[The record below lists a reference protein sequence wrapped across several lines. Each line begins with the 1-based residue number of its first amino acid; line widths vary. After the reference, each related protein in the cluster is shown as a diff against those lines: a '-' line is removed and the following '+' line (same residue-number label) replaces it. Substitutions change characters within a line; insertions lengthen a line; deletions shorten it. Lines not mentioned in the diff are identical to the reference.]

1 MGACWQKKGAGL
13 KPRKRV
19 NRYTPQE
26 DVKQDVAVRKMPA
39 AQRSGRV
46 GLIKRLHNYF
56 ALHFH
61 VLTTTLAQLGRAL
74 TGNFMTV
81 VVIGIT
87 LALPATLHVFLG
99 KVESLGAAWQES
111 AQISLFL
118 QPNITAQ
125 SSTQLMNELKSW
137 PEIGSLEYISPEQ
150 ALDDFR
156 KNSGLGDALAM
167 LDDNPLP
174 GVVVISPAMA
184 HQDPANA
191 ELLLGSL
198 RQRPEVD
205 LAQLDL
211 EWVQRLHGLIGLAE
225 RAVLVL
231 GGLLA
236 LAVLFV
242 IGNTIRLAIQSR
254 HDEIE
259 VVKLIGG
266 SDAFVRRPFLY
277 NGMWFG
283 LFGGLLAWLL
293 VNILLMILDGPV
305 RQLAELYGSQFSLG
319 LVDIKTTLL
328 LLLLG
333 PFLGLAGAWLVT
345 GSRLRAIEPV

>member
-1 MGACWQKKGAGL
+1 MKEAGL
-13 KPRKRV
+13 KPHKQA
-19 NRYTPQE
+19 NRYSAKD
-26 DVKQDVAVRKMPA
+26 DVKQNVTVKRVPA

-46 GLIKRLHNYF
+46 GLIKRLRNYF

-61 VLTTTLAQLGRAL
+61 VLTTTLSQLGRAL
-74 TGNFMTV
+74 MGNFMTA
-81 VVIGIT
+81 VVIGIS
-87 LALPATLHVFLG
+87 LALPAALHVFLN

-118 QPNITAQ
+118 QPNISAQ
-125 SSTQLMNELKSW
+125 NSTQLMNELKSW
-137 PEIGSLEYISPEQ
+137 PEIDSLEYISPEQ
-150 ALDDFR
+150 ALEDFR
-156 KNSGLGDALAM
+156 QNSGLGDALAM

-174 GVVVISPAMA
+174 GVVVVSPTMA
-184 HQDPANA
+184 HQNPAAA
-191 ELLLGSL
+191 ESLLERL

-225 RAVLVL
+225 RVVLVL

-242 IGNTIRLAIQSR
+242 IGNTIRLAIQNR

-259 VVKLIGG
+259 VIKLIGG

-283 LFGGLLAWLL
+283 LFGSLLAWLL
-293 VNILLMILDGPV
+293 VNILLMVLDGPV
-305 RQLAELYGSQFSLG
+305 RQLAELYDSQFSLG

-333 PFLGLAGAWLVT
+333 PLLGLVGAWLVT
-345 GSRLRAIEPV
+345 GRRLRVIEPA